1 MKNKYYNNPKTKEEN
16 ITENVEE
23 VVENITD
30 PVETEQ
36 EVVENI
42 IGPTETEQGPIENI
56 TDPVETEQEVTEND
70 SVENVEEKIEEPTT
84 ENEDPVVEE
93 KPSVLG
99 TVYNC
104 AKLNVRKEA
113 NKNASV
119 IAVLDSG
126 AVVGIDMGESN
137 DYFYNVCFNVNGNDV
152 EGYCVKDFIKI
163 E

>member
-1 MKNKYYNNPKTKEEN
+1 MKNKYYNNPKKKEEN

-30 PVETEQ
+30 PVETDQ

-56 TDPVETEQEVTEND
+56 TDPVETKQEVTEND
-70 SVENVEEKIEEPTT
+70 SVNNTEEKTEESTT

-93 KPSVLG
+93 KSSVLG

-104 AKLNVRKEA
+104 VKLNVRKEA

>member
-23 VVENITD
+23 VVENN
-30 PVETEQ
+30 TENIE

-42 IGPTETEQGPIENI
+42 IDPTETEQGPIENI
-56 TDPVETEQEVTEND
+56 TD
-70 SVENVEEKIEEPTT
+70 SVDNAEEKTEESTT
-84 ENEDPVVEE
+84 ENENPVVEE

-104 AKLNVRKEA
+104 VKLNVRKEA

-152 EGYCVKDFIKI
+152 KGYCVKDYIKI

>member
-23 VVENITD
+23 VVENNTEN
-30 PVETEQ
+30 VE

-42 IGPTETEQGPIENI
+42 IDPTETEQGPIENI
-56 TDPVETEQEVTEND
+56 TDSADNA
-70 SVENVEEKIEEPTT
+70 EEKTEESTT

-93 KPSVLG
+93 KPSILG

-104 AKLNVRKEA
+104 VKLNVRKEA

-152 EGYCVKDFIKI
+152 KGYCVKDYIKI

>member
-16 ITENVEE
+16 IIENVEE
-23 VVENITD
+23 VVENIID
-30 PVETEQ
+30 
-36 EVVENI
+36 
-42 IGPTETEQGPIENI
+42 PTETEQGPIENI

-104 AKLNVRKEA
+104 TKLNVRKEA

>member
-1 MKNKYYNNPKTKEEN
+1 MKNRYYNNPKTKEEN

-23 VVENITD
+23 VVENNTENVEEVVKNITD
-30 PVETEQ
+30 PVETDQ

-42 IGPTETEQGPIENI
+42 IDPTETEQGPIENI
-56 TDPVETEQEVTEND
+56 TDPVD
-70 SVENVEEKIEEPTT
+70 NVEEKTEESTT

-104 AKLNVRKEA
+104 VKLNVRKEA

-126 AVVGIDMGESN
+126 AVVGIDIGESN

-152 EGYCVKDFIKI
+152 KGYCVKDYIKI

>member
-1 MKNKYYNNPKTKEEN
+1 MKNKYYNNPKTKKEN
-16 ITENVEE
+16 IIENVEE
-23 VVENITD
+23 VVESITD
-30 PVETEQ
+30 PVETDQ

-42 IGPTETEQGPIENI
+42 IDPT
-56 TDPVETEQEVTEND
+56 ETEQEVTEND
-70 SVENVEEKIEEPTT
+70 SVEDVEEKIEEPTT

-104 AKLNVRKEA
+104 TKLNVRKEA